1 MTDILSYA
9 DALEILGCEQSRL
22 VELTEFA
29 STVARTGWATAGVA
43 RPATGLLDLR
53 SDIVGYTEDV
63 VRRTGRRGRGGNRF
77 TRTRRLAATH
87 AVLVVSA
94 YFEAL
99 GDARLPVEL
108 DRLDHVRH
116 PGSGPAEKFAALVE
130 SLLLEPLPMPEPH
143 RPYAETRQAVRRFY
157 ERMSQALTTYAREL
171 PVWGEMSAGDRTRLP
186 ILLDDGPATQALRI
200 YDEDYR
206 LLGADSPEF
215 GMWSLVT
222 EPQPLGTG
230 LSRVARLLAELAP
243 PRVGDRPMIHLV
255 RLAATALDLPL
266 MAGGTAPEDVTLP
279 LLGEGYISP
288 RCRVAEMTRE
298 ATPAAKS
305 WWADQRELPDAE
317 AFLIGHLTSLR
328 ATQAPLVVL
337 GEPGSGKTKLTE
349 VLAAR
354 LAGSEF
360 LPIRVELG
368 DVAADS
374 AVSSQIDQGLR
385 HMLGEEA
392 RFEDLVGTGEGALP
406 VVMLDGFD
414 ELIQAAHASR
424 YDYLEQ
430 IQRFQLTQY
439 RAGRPVA
446 VIVTGR
452 TVVADQVGFPEGV
465 LALQLR
471 PFDEDQVRRWLD
483 IWDQTNR
490 AVLARHDRTPL
501 TADVALAQGELA
513 TQPLLLLLLALYDA
527 TGNTVRR
534 DGPHIGRA
542 QLYESLI
549 RDFAQR
555 EVVKDADAAGLP
567 PARLRAL
574 VDRELVQLGVVAL
587 SMFARGRAVAT
598 EAVLDR
604 DLAALCGQARGGADD
619 AVNDGTDHGTVNWA
633 RRATRR
639 FFFVHRTET
648 GPPTGRVRCYEF
660 LHVTFGEFLV
670 GWLAV
675 HAVRE
680 LVRRHELVDS
690 ELAAAP
696 AQDIDDDLLH
706 AVISFS
712 CLAERGPMVGFAVE
726 LMAALPAELRDRAG
740 DLLGT
745 LLRES
750 LHERRRR
757 SFTGFEPVRHPVT
770 RRLAAYSANL
780 TLLRVAASTEPV
792 RVSELLRDPDPLA
805 RWTSYAHLWRSQLG
819 DDGWAGLLAALPA
832 HRVSEGGE
840 RDILLGRAGQAPEPA
855 GLSWWFDHRPR
866 RQATLLRHRTR
877 ALAERPYL
885 LGVDT
890 DLLADLLGD
899 EAELPLVLRPSGEVA
914 SGARLVHDLL
924 TREPGAAGERV
935 ALYLDTI
942 AAVTAPNTPRNG
954 RLLGLIAHAVTLD
967 GASLP
972 FADRGRILSELLH
985 GGTDHALLRPLVESM
1000 IAERFESWESLVKAG
1015 IPEDVLRKIHS
1026 P

>member
-9 DALEILGCEQSRL
+9 DALKILGCKQTRL
-22 VELTEFA
+22 AKIAEFA
-29 STVARTGWATAGVA
+29 ATVALTGWATAGVG

-53 SDIVGYTEDV
+53 SDVVRHTEDA
-63 VRRTGRRGRGGNRF
+63 VRRTTGRTRGGNRF
-77 TRTRRLAATH
+77 SRTRRLAAAH
-87 AVLVVSA
+87 AAIIVSA

-99 GDARLPVEL
+99 GEARLPVKLEQ
-108 DRLDHVRH
+108 LDHVRH
-116 PGSGPAEKFAALVE
+116 AGSGPAESFAVLAQSV
-130 SLLLEPLPMPEPH
+130 LLAPLPMPEPH
-143 RPYAETRQAVRRFY
+143 RPYAETRQAVRGVY
-157 ERMSQALTTYAREL
+157 ERMTRALTAYARGL
-171 PVWGEMSAGDRTRLP
+171 PVWAELSAGDRTRLP
-186 ILLDDGPATQALRI
+186 ILLDDGPAAQALRI

-206 LLGADSPEF
+206 LLSLDSPEF

-222 EPQPLGTG
+222 EAQPLGAG

-255 RLAATALDLPL
+255 RLAATALDQPL

-298 ATPAAKS
+298 ATPAARS
-305 WWADQRELPDAE
+305 WWAGQRGLPDAE
-317 AFLIGHLTSLR
+317 AFLVGHLTSLG

-337 GEPGSGKTKLTE
+337 GEPGSGKSKLTE

-368 DVAADS
+368 DVMAES
-374 AVSSQIDQGLR
+374 TVPSQTVISQIDQGLR
-385 HMLGEEA
+385 NVLGEEV
-392 RFEDLVGTGEGALP
+392 RFEDLIGAGDGALP

-414 ELIQAAHASR
+414 ELIQAVGAAR

-430 IQRFQLTQY
+430 IREFQIGQY

-452 TVVADQVGFPEGV
+452 TVVADQVRFPEGV
-465 LALQLR
+465 LALQLQ
-471 PFDEDQVRRWLD
+471 PFEEDQVRRWLD

-501 TADVALAQGELA
+501 AAEVALTQGELA

-534 DGPHIGRA
+534 DGAPIGRA

-555 EVVKDADAAGLP
+555 EVAKDATAGGLP

-587 SMFARGRAVAT
+587 SMFARGRPVAT
-598 EAVLDR
+598 EAALDR
-604 DLAALCGQARGGADD
+604 DLAALCGQARDPGG
-619 AVNDGTDHGTVNWA
+619 GVNWA

-648 GPPTGRVRCYEF
+648 GPADDRVRCYEF
-660 LHVTFGEFLV
+660 LHPTFGEFLV

-675 HAVRE
+675 YAVRE
-680 LVRRHELVDS
+680 LVRRHELTES

-712 CLAERGPMVGFAVE
+712 CLAERGPTVGFAVE
-726 LMAALPAELRDRAG
+726 LMAALPAELRTQAAG
-740 DLLGT
+740 LLGT

-757 SFTGFEPVRHPVT
+757 SFTGFEPARHPVT

-780 TLLRVAASTEPV
+780 TLLYAAASGEPV
-792 RVSELLRDPDPLA
+792 RVSRLLRDPDHLT

-832 HRVSEGGE
+832 RRVSEGGE
-840 RDILLGRAGQAPEPA
+840 RDILLGGAGPEPA
-855 GLSWWFDHRPR
+855 GLSWWFDHRPP
-866 RQATLLRHRTR
+866 QKATVLRHRTR

-885 LGVDT
+885 LSADT
-890 DLLADLLGD
+890 DLLADLLGG
-899 EAELPLVLRPSGEVA
+899 EGEPALVLRPSGEVTSA
-914 SGARLVHDLL
+914 ARLVSELL
-924 TREPGAAGERV
+924 AGEAVSAGQRV
-935 ALYLDTI
+935 ALYLDAI
-942 AAVTAPNTPRNG
+942 AAVTAPNTPGNG
-954 RLLGLIAHAVTLD
+954 RLLGLIAHAVTMD
-967 GASLP
+967 GGELP

-985 GGTDHALLRPLVESM
+985 GGTDHAQLRPLVESM
-1000 IAERFESWESLVKAG
+1000 IAERFESWESLVQAG

>member
-1 MTDILSYA
+1 MTDILRYA
-9 DALEILGCEQSRL
+9 DALAILGCEQSRL
-22 VELTEFA
+22 VELTDFA
-29 STVARTGWATAGVA
+29 ATVARTGWARAGVA

-63 VRRTGRRGRGGNRF
+63 VRRSGRRGRGGNRF

-99 GDARLPVEL
+99 GEARLPVEL

-116 PGSGPAEKFAALVE
+116 PGSEPAEKFAALVE
-130 SLLLEPLPMPEPH
+130 SLLLAPLPMPEPH
-143 RPYAETRQAVRRFY
+143 RPYAETRQAVRQVY
-157 ERMSQALTTYAREL
+157 ERMSQALTTYARGL
-171 PVWGEMSAGDRTRLP
+171 PVWGELSAGDRTRLP

-206 LLGADSPEF
+206 LLSVDSPEF

-255 RLAATALDLPL
+255 RLAATALDLPV

-305 WWADQRELPDAE
+305 WWEGRRELPDAE
-317 AFLIGHLTSLR
+317 AFLVGHLTSLS
-328 ATQAPLVVL
+328 ATQAPLVLL

-374 AVSSQIDQGLR
+374 AVPSQIDQGLR
-385 HMLGEEA
+385 NVLGEEA
-392 RFEDLVGTGEGALP
+392 RLEDLVGTGDGALP
-406 VVMLDGFD
+406 VIMLDGFD

-430 IQRFQLTQY
+430 IQEFQLGQY

-452 TVVADQVGFPEGV
+452 TVVADQVRFPEGV

-471 PFDEDQVRRWLD
+471 PFEEDQVRRWLD

-501 TADVALAQGELA
+501 TAEVALAQGELA
-513 TQPLLLLLLALYDA
+513 TQPLLLLLMALYDA

-534 DGPHIGRA
+534 DGPPIGRA

-555 EVVKDADAAGLP
+555 EVAKDAAAADLS

-598 EAVLDR
+598 EAALDR
-604 DLAALCGQARGGADD
+604 DLAALCGQAHGDAD
-619 AVNDGTDHGTVNWA
+619 GWA

-648 GPPTGRVRCYEF
+648 GPPADRVRCYEF
-660 LHVTFGEFLV
+660 LHVTFAEFLV

-680 LVRRHELVDS
+680 LVRRHDLIES

-696 AQDIDDDLLH
+696 AQDLDDDLLH

-712 CLAERGPMVGFAVE
+712 CLAERGPTVGFAVE
-726 LMAALPAELRDRAG
+726 LMAALPAELRARAG
-740 DLLGT
+740 ELLGT

-780 TLLRVAASTEPV
+780 TLLRVAAATEPV

-805 RWTSYAHLWRSQLG
+805 RWTSFAHLWRSQLG

-832 HRVSEGGE
+832 HRVSTGGE
-840 RDILLGRAGQAPEPA
+840 RDILLGGAGQAPEPT

-885 LGVDT
+885 LNVDT
-890 DLLADLLGD
+890 DLLADLLAD
-899 EAELPLVLRPSGEVA
+899 EADLPLVLRPSGEVA
-914 SGARLVHDLL
+914 SGARLVHELL

-942 AAVTAPNTPRNG
+942 AAVTAPGAPANG

-967 GASLP
+967 GTALP
-972 FADRGRILSELLH
+972 FADRGRILSDLLH
-985 GGTDHALLRPLVESM
+985 GGTGHALLRPLVESM